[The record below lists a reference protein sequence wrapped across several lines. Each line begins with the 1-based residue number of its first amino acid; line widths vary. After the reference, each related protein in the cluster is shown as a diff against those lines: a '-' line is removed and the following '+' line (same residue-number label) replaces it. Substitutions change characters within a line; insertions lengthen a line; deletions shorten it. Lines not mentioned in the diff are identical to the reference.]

1 MPFPDILKRKS
12 KTSTPE
18 KNNQKPATKSNL
30 QRPQKLPLEGIQ
42 VDVLKEHHLEN
53 ENSTN
58 LVTCLDDILLR
69 NVALG
74 YFLQYLESEGQGAL
88 MKFWLDTSSFKAASI
103 AKRND
108 IISPGCDS
116 LDSGITSDLSTAA
129 NTKISNLS
137 NLTEDAV
144 QIYQR

>member
-1 MPFPDILKRKS
+1 MPFPDILKRRNRAS
-12 KTSTPE
+12 TSE
-18 KNNQKPATKSNL
+18 KKDTQTTKCSQ
-30 QRPQKLPLEGIQ
+30 QRPQKLPLEGIEI
-42 VDVLKEHHLEN
+42 DVPGEEPLEHDNATH
-53 ENSTN
+53 
-58 LVTCLDDILLR
+58 LVTCLDDILVR

-74 YFLQYLESEGQGAL
+74 YFLQHLESEGHGSL

-103 AKRND
+103 VKRND

-116 LDSGITSDLSTAA
+116 LDSGIVTSDLSPA
-129 NTKISNLS
+129 TKLSNLS

>member
-1 MPFPDILKRKS
+1 MPFPDILKRRKQS
-12 KTSTPE
+12 NPDR
-18 KNNQKPATKSNL
+18 NNQQKVAPQA
-30 QRPQKLPLEGIQ
+30 QRPQKLPLEGIE
-42 VDVLKEHHLEN
+42 VDVPDEKTEHDN
-53 ENSTN
+53 ATT
-58 LVTCLDDILLR
+58 LVTCLDDILVK

-74 YFLQYLESEGQGAL
+74 YFLQHLESEGHGSL

-103 AKRND
+103 VKRSD

-116 LDSGITSDLSTAA
+116 LDSVITSDLSS
-129 NTKISNLS
+129 NPKLSNLC

>member
-1 MPFPDILKRKS
+1 MPFSNILKKRKQ
-12 KTSTPE
+12 STPD
-18 KNNQKPATKSNL
+18 KNNQQKTAP
-30 QRPQKLPLEGIQ
+30 QRPQKLPLEGIE
-42 VDVLKEHHLEN
+42 VDIPGEEQTEHDNATH
-53 ENSTN
+53 
-58 LVTCLDDILLR
+58 LVTCLDDILVK

-74 YFLQYLESEGQGAL
+74 YFLQHLESEGHGSL

-103 AKRND
+103 VKRSD

-116 LDSGITSDLSTAA
+116 LDSGIASDLSTT
-129 NTKISNLS
+129 NTKPLSNLS